1 MTNKA
6 EFRSLR
12 EEVGERWQPRTTS
25 APEPEA
31 SARSQA
37 QDGGSVPP
45 PGRDA
50 ALQLFSIYFGES
62 EGAFGVTHDA
72 EHRRNP
78 GRDVMSALDYLHSA
92 KEAVHV
98 AREGVAEEG
107 ALGVGETLMGPLAF
121 VNGVGEAM
129 DGIDEYKEATRAG
142 DAQGQGR
149 GLVSVGG
156 GAAGAASGLAP
167 LIGLPGGPVAGSF
180 AAGVG
185 IGKYGS
191 KAVKEMGWLKDEDE
205 KALTPSEWAT
215 QKGLAADELA
225 QGSHGL
231 LGNEGHLGAVARVL
245 GPMGMVLSPAATH
258 PGAAAT
264 LAASAAG
271 AGLAIVGAEIKARK
285 TLAHLIG
292 DSGPTDVMMHPERYR
307 EVDGTPA
314 QEAMKHL
321 AKYGASDKERTP

>member
-1 MTNKA
+1 SRARVCAGSRSCSGVSAWSSARVARRRASRIASTQPFAGVADSTRMTNKA

-25 APEPEA
+25 AREPEA

-107 ALGVGETLMGPLAF
+107 ALGVGETLMAPLAI

-180 AAGVG
+180 
-185 IGKYGS
+185 
-191 KAVKEMGWLKDEDE
+191 
-205 KALTPSEWAT
+205 
-215 QKGLAADELA
+215 
-225 QGSHGL
+225 
-231 LGNEGHLGAVARVL
+231 
-245 GPMGMVLSPAATH
+245 
-258 PGAAAT
+258 
-264 LAASAAG
+264 
-271 AGLAIVGAEIKARK
+271 
-285 TLAHLIG
+285 
-292 DSGPTDVMMHPERYR
+292 
-307 EVDGTPA
+307 
-314 QEAMKHL
+314 
-321 AKYGASDKERTP
+321 